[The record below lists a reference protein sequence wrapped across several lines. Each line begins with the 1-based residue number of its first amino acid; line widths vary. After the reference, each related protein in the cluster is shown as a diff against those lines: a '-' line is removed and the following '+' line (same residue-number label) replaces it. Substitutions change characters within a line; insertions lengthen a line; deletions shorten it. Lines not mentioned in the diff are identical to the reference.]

1 MSYWERMSTSTRRPC
16 SPEKAADSWLR
27 WHPLRAQS
35 STSPSP
41 PTAIRASV
49 DIPALRFNVHLPP
62 LLTLV
67 QGLDRVRDRRILCH
81 KPGKD
86 NLLLPTHS
94 VKFRQLADATRTA
107 VIVGPARIASAAKPA
122 INGRTKSAA
131 GVGVVTPVF

>member
-67 QGLDRVRDRRILCH
+67 QDLTAFAIAASFAISLARITSSFPRILLNFVNWQTPH
-81 KPGKD
+81 EPP
-86 NLLLPTHS
+86 LLS
-94 VKFRQLADATRTA
+94 
-107 VIVGPARIASAAKPA
+107 GPQE
-122 INGRTKSAA
+122 
-131 GVGVVTPVF
+131 